1 MGSSPKGAGW
11 LATAALAALSCGGGD
26 TTKPPPPTPPC
37 NTAAGQPVTLNVGD
51 FQAIPPLANAGC
63 LTFPGNAS
71 LTDSARYLLVP
82 QLATDE
88 EGATA
93 AFVLKGDTL
102 HPAAAAP
109 SAQIVGPG
117 PSLGDQFHDFLR
129 MQERNH
135 FAALRPPSG
144 AAPAGPTQRVPPPVV
159 GDQRTFK
166 VCAKTDCSSVL
177 NVAATA
183 KTVSGHLAIYVD
195 NAAPANGLTQADLDL
210 LGAMFDTRLYAIDT
224 TAYGR
229 ESDIDSNTVVVVLMT
244 GVVNKLVNAQQCRE
258 SGFIAGFFFG
268 ADIDP
273 TYASQYNHGE
283 VFYSIVAD
291 SLGTLSCAHT
301 VRRLKELVPVTFT
314 HEFQHMI
321 SYNQHVLERRG
332 PPQATWLDEGLSHF
346 AEELAGRSFLPGD
359 TATFSDFLAGDMVN
373 SYRYLVSPGEHFLA
387 FSSGIG
393 DIAERGA
400 AWLFVRYLA
409 DHFAAD
415 PSFASVAAFTKG
427 LSLTSLRGGAAVADA
442 TGLSFETVV
451 ERWALANYVS
461 GLPGF
466 TAPSELTYTS
476 WDFRATFD
484 SLHAQRPD
492 VFAKP
497 FPLTPPVTSGAAVS
511 LAGTLRAGSG
521 WYAVAFQA
529 PGAPGFDLLFSG
541 PGGNELPGTLIPRLG
556 VVRIH

>member
-1 MGSSPKGAGW
+1 VGSSPKGAAW
-11 LATAALAALSCGGGD
+11 LVAAALAATACGGGD

-37 NTAAGQPVTLNVGD
+37 NTSAGQPVTLNVGD
-51 FQAIPPLANAGC
+51 YEAIPPLANAGC
-63 LTFPGNAS
+63 LSFPGNAS

-102 HPAAAAP
+102 HPVAAAP
-109 SAQIVGPG
+109 SARTIRPG

-129 MQERNH
+129 AQERNH

-144 AAPAGPTQRVPPPVV
+144 VAPAGPSQRVPPPVV

-166 VCAKTDCSSVL
+166 VCAKTDCSSLL
-177 NVAATA
+177 NVTATA
-183 KTVSGHLAIYVD
+183 KTVNGHLAIYVD
-195 NAAPANGLTQADLDL
+195 NAAPANGLTQADLDS
-210 LGAMFDTRLYAIDT
+210 LGALFDTRLYAIDT

-244 GVVNKLVNAQQCRE
+244 GVVNKLVTTQQCSQ

-273 TYASQYNHGE
+273 TFASSYNHGE

-291 SLGTLSCAHT
+291 STGTLSCAHT
-301 VRRLKELVPVTFT
+301 ARRLKQLVPVTFT

-321 SYNQHVLERRG
+321 SYNQHVLVRSG

-359 TATFSDFLAGDMVN
+359 TATFSDFLSGDMLN
-373 SYRYLVSPGEHFLA
+373 SYRYLDSPGEHFLA
-387 FSSGIG
+387 YSTGIG
-393 DIAERGA
+393 ETAERGA

-415 PSFASVAAFTKG
+415 SSFASVAAFTRR
-427 LSLTSLRGGAAVADA
+427 LSLATLEGGAAVADA
-442 TGLSFETVV
+442 TGLPFETVV

-466 TAPSELTYTS
+466 SAPPELTYAS
-476 WDFRATFD
+476 WDFRSTFAA
-484 SLHAQRPD
+484 LHAQRPD
-492 VFAKP
+492 VFGKP
-497 FPLTPPVTSGAAVS
+497 FPLTPPETAGPAVS
-511 LAGTLRAGSG
+511 LAETLWAGSG
-521 WYAVAFQA
+521 WYAVAFQP
-529 PGAPGFDLLFSG
+529 PGAPGFNLLFSG
-541 PGGNELPGTLIPRLG
+541 PGGNALPGTVFPRLG
-556 VVRIH
+556 VIRIH